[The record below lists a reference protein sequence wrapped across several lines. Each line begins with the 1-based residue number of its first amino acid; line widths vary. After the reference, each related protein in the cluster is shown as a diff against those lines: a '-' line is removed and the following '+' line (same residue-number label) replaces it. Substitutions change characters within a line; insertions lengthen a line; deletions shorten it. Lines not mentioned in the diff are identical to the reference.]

1 MSKICRTF
9 APEFEKLS
17 IMKKNYNQPNVEVVE
32 VLATS
37 LMQAGSPGL
46 NVSGD
51 PIPSGGGGD

>member
-9 APEFEKLS
+9 AADLKKMR
-17 IMKKNYNQPNVEVVE
+17 IMKKNYNKPVVE
-32 VLATS
+32 
-37 LMQAGSPGL
+37 LMQMMPGSMVMAGSPGL